1 MHNPPRNPRKACCWK
16 ACVCWMNPIAIPKKT
31 SWKPRILVSK
41 TTKPEVRESQPV
53 NPPTIKTAS
62 VLTISDSSSIGQRK
76 DISGPAIVREL
87 EAAGFKV
94 LHSSVLPDE
103 KDSISARLL
112 ECSEVTRLV
121 ITTGGTGIAPRD
133 VTPEAT
139 LAVIERRIVGIEE
152 KMRIDG
158 VKKTPFAALS
168 RGVCGVRG
176 KALLLNLPGSP
187 SAAVE
192 SLQAVIGILPHALE
206 LLDGKTEH

>member
-1 MHNPPRNPRKACCWK
+1 MNPP
-16 ACVCWMNPIAIPKKT
+16 V
-31 SWKPRILVSK
+31 
-41 TTKPEVRESQPV
+41 
-53 NPPTIKTAS
+53 KTAA
-62 VLTISDSSSIGQRK
+62 VLTISDSSSVGLRK

-103 KDSISARLL
+103 KDSISARLI

-139 LAVIERRIVGIEE
+139 LAVIERRIAGVEE
-152 KMRIDG
+152 KMRQDG
-158 VKKTPFAALS
+158 ARKTPFAALS

-187 SAAVE
+187 AAAVE